1 MGRESY
7 ALPTKCIASRSVT
20 MDDLLNYRLTAP
32 CPGVTAAVG
41 KSPNLVAVGKSPNPV
56 AVEGRCPWKVRVKT
70 LKVLD
75 LATPVFYVMTETSR

>member
-20 MDDLLNYRLTAP
+20 MDDLLNYRVTAP

-41 KSPNLVAVGKSPNPV
+41 KIPNLV
-56 AVEGRCPWKVRVKT
+56 AVEGRCPWKVGVKT